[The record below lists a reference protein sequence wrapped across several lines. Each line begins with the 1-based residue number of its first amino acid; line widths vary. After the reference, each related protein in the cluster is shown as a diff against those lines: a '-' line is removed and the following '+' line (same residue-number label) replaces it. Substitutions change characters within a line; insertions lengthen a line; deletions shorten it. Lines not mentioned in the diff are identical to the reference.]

1 MTDAMTE
8 RYPGSSFDPFFAT
21 FGNSQNIYTA
31 KEDPERIDVLVR
43 IGLIGVSGSRISWN
57 GFAYVD

>member
-21 FGNSQNIYTA
+21 FGNSHNTYTA
-31 KEDPERIDVLVR
+31 REDPERIDVLVR
-43 IGLIGVSGSRISWN
+43 FILGDLLLH
-57 GFAYVD
+57 F